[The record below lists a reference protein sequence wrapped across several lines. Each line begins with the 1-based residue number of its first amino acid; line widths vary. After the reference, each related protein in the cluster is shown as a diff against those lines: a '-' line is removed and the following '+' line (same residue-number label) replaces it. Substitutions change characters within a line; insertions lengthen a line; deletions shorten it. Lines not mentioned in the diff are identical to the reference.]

1 MRMHLPEVTLCC
13 VDTRDPA
20 LALWALQRCMA
31 QMQFAE
37 VLLFSNASLV
47 ASPPDGV
54 RVIDVQ
60 VDTIEAY
67 SQFMLRGLV
76 PHVRTSHLLV
86 AQWDGFVR
94 DASRWQ
100 PSFLEHDYI
109 GAPWR
114 DAIDGQQVGNGGFS
128 LRSRRLLQALLDPEV
143 VVTHPEDESICVVN
157 RQLLTSRHGLRIAPP
172 EVARRFSYERVEPTE
187 PTFGF
192 HGLFNF
198 PRELTTPEM
207 SELIASLPD
216 RLTRGLD
223 AHDLCTL
230 LIRAGRLDDARA
242 LLDKRWRLGM
252 RDRRTLRLAWR
263 LRVAR
268 WRAARSAR
276 RAST

>member
-1 MRMHLPEVTLCC
+1 MGMQLPEVTLCC

-31 QMQFAE
+31 QIGFAE
-37 VLLFSNASLV
+37 VLLFTSAARV
-47 ASPPDGV
+47 PSPPQGV

-60 VDTIEAY
+60 VESVEAY
-67 SQFMLRGLV
+67 SQFMLRGLAA
-76 PHVRTSHLLV
+76 HVRTSHVLV

-100 PSFLEHDYI
+100 PGFLDQDYI
-109 GAPWR
+109 GAPWPEPR
-114 DAIDGQQVGNGGFS
+114 AGRWVGNGGFS
-128 LRSRRLLQALLDPEV
+128 LRSRRLLQALLDPDV
-143 VVTHPEDESICVVN
+143 VVSHPEDESICVVN
-157 RQLLTSRHGLRIAPP
+157 RELLETRHGIRIAPL
-172 EVARRFSYERVEPTE
+172 EVARRFSYERVEPAQ

-198 PRELTTPEM
+198 PREVPAAEV
-207 SELIASLPD
+207 SRIVAALPD

-230 LIRAGRLDDARA
+230 LIRAGRLDDARV

-263 LRVAR
+263 LRLAR
-268 WRAARSAR
+268 WRAAPRTPA
-276 RAST
+276 